1 MEEKHSHSL
10 RERRGSN
17 FTSLF
22 FRRREDEVDPSILTN
37 VISDYEIIRECGTVE
52 DISSL
57 FLARH
62 MLSGQTVSLKMTDMA
77 ISEDAAFIQENV
89 VRRIFYNRKR

>member
-1 MEEKHSHSL
+1 MDEKHLHSL

-37 VISDYEIIRECGTVE
+37 VISDYEIIRECGAVE

-77 ISEDAAFIQENV
+77 LSEDAAFIQEYV
-89 VRRIFYNRKR
+89 VRRIFS